1 MPRLT
6 LLIWLLVAALCSI
19 GIASAVAVIPVQN
32 VVASSNG
39 DIFRCALNTG
49 YGATLLLVVDT
60 CEGNEFSAMHNR
72 TYPDGSTKTEIPPN
86 GCFSGPAA
94 DESEIPA
101 VMKQSEAEKATKFSS
116 ITSLT
121 ADRRSEERRV
131 GKECRSRWSP
141 YH

>member
-60 CEGNEFSAMHNR
+60 CEGNEVSAMHNR

-86 GCFSGPAA
+86 RSVEHTSAL
-94 DESEIPA
+94 
-101 VMKQSEAEKATKFSS
+101 QSQSTPVCH
-116 ITSLT
+116 L
-121 ADRRSEERRV
+121 
-131 GKECRSRWSP
+131 
-141 YH
+141 